1 MEKKEVVY
9 KVNNL
14 KLDRYHL
21 KLNEVLFH
29 NANGYIGV
37 RYDFEEGY
45 PDDEEYIRS
54 QYINGFYDFAPI
66 NQPEALYGI
75 GREKQLML
83 NIADTQTIRLF
94 IDDEEFSMFTGT
106 VMESSL
112 SLHMEEGI
120 TLRRVVWRSPKG
132 KEIEFVITRMTS
144 FHQLTLFTIDY
155 EINPLN
161 FSGNII
167 IESGHDVDV
176 TNFYDPLDP
185 RGSNYPVESI
195 KPTSCVI
202 QDEASYITS
211 STINSGL
218 QVCSCVKHA
227 LSQESERDF
236 SVNHNS
242 ALCRLSLEAQC
253 KQKIKLIKYAVFCDS
268 IRYEDCRQ
276 QAMIE
281 IQEATSVPLTEL
293 YRKQEEYLTEYWK
306 NCLVEIDG
314 DKESNLAMY
323 YNLYQLIQ
331 SVGKDK
337 YGNIAPKGLSGD
349 GYEGNFFWDTEIYIQ
364 PYFTITNPSITKN
377 LIDFRY
383 ETLDM
388 ARENAKIMGHNE
400 GALYP
405 WKTIMGR
412 ECSGFFPAGTAQYH
426 INGDIA
432 YSIIAYYLAT
442 KDLDFI
448 LKKGAEIIFETARVW
463 LDAGNFYDGKFNINS
478 VTGPDEYTCIVNN
491 NYYTNLLAKYHLNW
505 AVKFYSILKQFPE
518 FTQLAEK
525 ISLTEGEIDSFAQ
538 AADQMYLAYD
548 EELNI
553 NPQDDSFLQKK
564 KWDISLIPKKD
575 FPMLLNYHPLHLYR
589 YQICKQADTV
599 LAYFLLED
607 AQPEDVMHNSFLYYE
622 KITTHDSSLSRCIFS
637 IMAAR
642 LGMPEKSLRYF
653 GDSIKLD
660 LMDLYGN
667 TDDGVHTANM
677 AGSYLAVVFGF
688 GGFRLKEQ
696 GISFAPIL
704 PSNWEGYR
712 FKICYED
719 SHLKV
724 EVLPHQCIFTLE
736 SGSEKQILIYGK
748 EYLLENTL
756 TIPREDCIDA
766 QKDLPSADKD
776 KNMMYKA
783 VIFDLDGVITHTD
796 RYHYLAWKTI
806 ADELGIPFDEIVN
819 NRLKGVSRADSLE
832 IIIESYEGILTE
844 EQKLYY
850 TDRKN
855 RLYQMLLE
863 NLTENDLSADVGST
877 LIALKEHGVKL
888 AIGSSSKNAK
898 MILER
903 IGLENFFDAVS
914 DGTNIV
920 NSKPDPEVFLK
931 ASEYLGIEPK
941 DCLVVEDAVAGVE
954 AAKAAGMDCAAIG
967 DAMKSPLADYRLDC
981 FPDLRQIVLTNT
993 KSQFSSE
1000 K

>member
-1 MEKKEVVY
+1 MKEIVY

-14 KLDRYHL
+14 KLDRYHI

-45 PDDEEYIRS
+45 PNDDEYIRS
-54 QYINGFYDFAPI
+54 QYINGFYDIAPI

-75 GREKQLML
+75 ATEKQFML
-83 NIADTQTIRLF
+83 NIANTQTIKLF
-94 IDDEEFSMFTGT
+94 VDGEEFSMFTGT
-106 VMESSL
+106 ILESSL

-120 TLRRVVWRSPKG
+120 TCRRVVWRSPNG
-132 KEIEFVITRMTS
+132 KELELVIKRMAS

-161 FSGNII
+161 FSGTIV

-185 RGSNYPVESI
+185 RNLSHPVESI
-195 KPTSCVI
+195 KPTSCEI
-202 QDEASYITS
+202 QDDVSYITS
-211 STINSGL
+211 STTKSGL
-218 QVCSCVKHA
+218 QVCSCVRHA
-227 LSQESERDF
+227 LSQDSKREF
-236 SVNHNS
+236 SVTYNS
-242 ALCRLSLEAQC
+242 VLCRLSFEAQC
-253 KQKIKLIKYAVFCDS
+253 KQKIKLVKYAVFCDS
-268 IRYEDCRQ
+268 IRYEDCRK
-276 QAMIE
+276 QAMLE
-281 IQEATSVPLTEL
+281 MKMATDIPLSEH
-293 YRKQEEYLTEYWK
+293 YRKQEEYLADYWK
-306 NCLVEIDG
+306 NCLVEIYG
-314 DKESNLAMY
+314 DNEAHMAMY

-337 YGNIAPKGLSGD
+337 YSNIAPKGLSGD
-349 GYEGNFFWDTEIYIQ
+349 GYEGNYFWDTEIYIQ
-364 PYFTITNPSITKN
+364 PYFTITNPSISKN
-377 LIDFRY
+377 LIEFRY

-405 WKTIMGR
+405 WRTIMGK

-432 YSIIAYYLAT
+432 YSIIFYYLAT

-448 LKKGAEIIFETARVW
+448 LKKGAEIIFETARIW
-463 LDAGNFYDGKFNINS
+463 LDAGNFHEGKFKINS
-478 VTGPDEYTCIVNN
+478 VTGPDEYTCIINN
-491 NYYTNLLAKYHLNW
+491 NYYTNVLAKYHLNW
-505 AVKFYSILKQFPE
+505 AVKFYSLLKEFPE
-518 FTQLAEK
+518 FTQLIKK
-525 ISLTEGEIDSFAQ
+525 INLREEEIKGFAQ
-538 AADQMYLAYD
+538 AASQMYLVYD
-548 EELNI
+548 RELNI

-564 KWDISLIPKKD
+564 KWDISSIPD
-575 FPMLLNYHPLHLYR
+575 TNFPLLLNYHPLHLYR
-589 YQICKQADTV
+589 YQICKQADTI

-607 AQPEDVMHNSFLYYE
+607 AQPEEVMRNSFLYYE

-642 LGMPEKSLRYF
+642 LDMPEKSLQYF

-667 TDDGVHTANM
+667 TDDGIHTANM
-677 AGSYLAVVFGF
+677 AGSYLAVVYGF
-688 GGFRLKEQ
+688 GGFRLKEH

-704 PSNWEGYR
+704 PPNWTGYR

-719 SHLKV
+719 SHLIV
-724 EVLPHQCIFTLE
+724 EVQSHQCIFTLE
-736 SGSEKQILIYGK
+736 SGSAKQIMVYGK

-756 TIPREDCIDA
+756 VIPKRDIVDGKNGLPFIG
-766 QKDLPSADKD
+766 KDIILKY
-776 KNMMYKA
+776 NA

-819 NRLKGVSRADSLE
+819 NRLKGVSRMDSLE
-832 IIIESYEGILTE
+832 IILESYEGTLTE

-850 TDRKN
+850 TERKN

-863 NLTENDLSADVGST
+863 NLTENDLSDDVRST
-877 LIALKEHGVKL
+877 LIALKEYGVKL

-898 MILER
+898 LILEC

-914 DGTNIV
+914 DGTNII

-931 ASEYLGIEPK
+931 ASEYLGIAPEH
-941 DCLVVEDAVAGVE
+941 CLVVEDAVSGVQ
-954 AAKAAGMDCAAIG
+954 AARAAGMDCVAMG
-967 DAMKSPLADYRLDC
+967 DAIKSPLANYQIENIV
-981 FPDLRQIVLTNT
+981 DLQKIILHKV
-993 KSQFSSE
+993 
-1000 K
+1000 